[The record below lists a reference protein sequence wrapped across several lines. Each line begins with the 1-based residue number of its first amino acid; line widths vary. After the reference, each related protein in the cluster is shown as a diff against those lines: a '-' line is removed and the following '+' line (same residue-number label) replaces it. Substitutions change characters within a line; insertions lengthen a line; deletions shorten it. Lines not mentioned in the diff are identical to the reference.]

1 MRKLACAFAR
11 QGGSKLPHS
20 KFGKI
25 DKLMQGLLKGIR
37 VLDLSRVLAG
47 PYCSM
52 MLGDLGADVI
62 KIERPGVGD
71 ETRHWGPPF
80 AAPGESA
87 YFLCVNR
94 NKRSITIDM
103 KKSDGIEIVKS
114 LARKSD
120 VFIENFT
127 PGTTESLGVGYDAI
141 REINPGIIYC
151 SITGFGPDG
160 PYSKR
165 AGYDLAVS
173 AFGGLMGI
181 TGEPDGPPVKVG
193 VAITDVTTGIS
204 AQGAICAALYARE
217 KTGRGQRID
226 LSLLETQ
233 VSALVNIASSY
244 LVSGD
249 IPKRWGTAH
258 ETIVPYQGFE
268 TKDKYVIVAVGN
280 DQLWVKFC
288 KIVGMPELAEDPR
301 FKTNPLRVKNRKECI
316 GILAPI
322 LKTRSRDEWVD
333 LLNSESIPC
342 APINAMD
349 EVFKNPQVLHRK
361 MLQEVDHPTAGK
373 IKLVG
378 IPVKYSDAEAAI
390 RRPPPLLGQH
400 TSEILSEVL
409 GYEDARIEQLKA
421 AGVI

>member
-1 MRKLACAFAR
+1 ME
-11 QGGSKLPHS
+11 
-20 KFGKI
+20 
-25 DKLMQGLLKGIR
+25 GLLSDIR

-52 MLGDLGADVI
+52 ILGDLGADVI
-62 KIERPGVGD
+62 KVERPGVGD

-94 NKRSITIDM
+94 NKRSIAIDL
-103 KKSDGIEIVKS
+103 KKPAGVEIVKA
-114 LARKSD
+114 LARQSD
-120 VFIENFT
+120 VVLENFT
-127 PGTTESLGVGYDAI
+127 PGVMDGLGIGYEAL
-141 REINPGIIYC
+141 RAANPRIVYC

-160 PYSKR
+160 PFSRR

-181 TGEPDGPPVKVG
+181 TGEQEGPPVKVG
-193 VAITDVTTGIS
+193 VAITDVATGIS

-244 LVSGD
+244 LLSGE

-268 TKDKYVIVAVGN
+268 TQDKYVIVAVGN
-280 DQLWVKFC
+280 DALWIRFC
-288 KIVGMPELAEDPR
+288 KIIGRPELAEDPR
-301 FKTNPLRVKNRKECI
+301 FKTNPLRVENRKECI

-322 LKTRSRDEWVD
+322 MKTKTRDEWVR
-333 LLNSESIPC
+333 LLNDDAIPC
-342 APINAMD
+342 APINSMD
-349 EVFKNPQVLHRK
+349 EVFQNPQVLHRN
-361 MLQEVDHPTAGK
+361 MLVEVNHPKAGRIK
-373 IKLVG
+373 IVG
-378 IPVKYSDAEAAI
+378 IPVKYSDAKADV
-390 RRPPPLLGQH
+390 RRPPPVLGEH
-400 TSEILSEVL
+400 TREILSEIL
-409 GYEDARIEQLKA
+409 GYDGQRIESLQS

>member
-1 MRKLACAFAR
+1 ME
-11 QGGSKLPHS
+11 
-20 KFGKI
+20 
-25 DKLMQGLLKGIR
+25 GLLSGIR

-52 MLGDLGADVI
+52 ILGDLGADVI
-62 KIERPGVGD
+62 KVERPGVGD

-94 NKRSITIDM
+94 NKRSITVDM
-103 KKSDGIEIVKS
+103 KKPEGIGIIKS
-114 LARKSD
+114 LAQKSD
-120 VFIENFT
+120 VFLENFT
-127 PGTTESLGVGYDAI
+127 PGTTEGLGVGYETI

-160 PYSKR
+160 PYRNR

-173 AFGGLMGI
+173 ALGGLMGI

-244 LVSGD
+244 LVSGE
-249 IPKRWGTAH
+249 IPRRWGTAH

-280 DQLWVKFC
+280 DQLWIKFC
-288 KIVGMPELAEDPR
+288 KVLGRPELAEDPR
-301 FKTNPLRVKNRKECI
+301 FKTNPLRVQNRTECI
-316 GILAPI
+316 GILAPFM
-322 LKTRSRDEWVD
+322 KTRNRDEWVE
-333 LLNSESIPC
+333 LLNREAIPC
-342 APINAMD
+342 APINTMD
-349 EVFKNPQVLHRK
+349 EVFSNPQVLHRK
-361 MLQEVDHPTAGK
+361 MLAEIEHPTAGK
-373 IKLVG
+373 IKLAG
-378 IPVKYSDAEAAI
+378 IPVKYSEAEASI

-400 TSEILSEVL
+400 TAEVLSEVL
-409 GYEDARIEQLKA
+409 GYDAASIDKLKA
-421 AGVI
+421 DGVL

>member
-1 MRKLACAFAR
+1 M
-11 QGGSKLPHS
+11 
-20 KFGKI
+20 
-25 DKLMQGLLKGIR
+25 KGPLSDIR

-52 MLGDLGADVI
+52 ILGDLGADVI
-62 KIERPGVGD
+62 KVERPGIGD

-94 NKRSITIDM
+94 NKRSITIDL
-103 KKSDGIEIVKS
+103 KQPAGVGIIKA
-114 LARKSD
+114 LALKSD
-120 VFIENFT
+120 VVIENFT
-127 PGTTESLGVGYDAI
+127 PGTMDGLGIGYEALHA
-141 REINPGIIYC
+141 INPRIIYC

-160 PYSKR
+160 PLSNR

-173 AFGGLMGI
+173 ALGGLMGI

-217 KTGRGQRID
+217 KTGKGQRID

-233 VSALVNIASSY
+233 VAALVNIASSY
-244 LVSGD
+244 LVSGE
-249 IPKRWGTAH
+249 IPRRWGTAH

-280 DQLWVKFC
+280 DQLWGRFC
-288 KIVGMPELAEDPR
+288 RVIGMPELADDPR

-316 GILAPI
+316 GIIAPVM
-322 LKTRSRDEWVD
+322 KTRPRDEWVRR
-333 LLNSESIPC
+333 LNDDAIPC
-342 APINAMD
+342 APINTMD
-349 EVFKNPQVLHRK
+349 EVFQNPQVLYRN
-361 MLQEVDHPTAGK
+361 MLVEMDHPKAGK
-373 IKLVG
+373 IRLVG
-378 IPVKYSDAEAAI
+378 IPAKYSESKASV
-390 RRPPPLLGQH
+390 RLPPPVLGEH
-400 TSEILSEVL
+400 THEVLVEVL
-409 GYEDARIEQLKA
+409 GFSNGQIESLRA
-421 AGVI
+421 DGVI

>member
-1 MRKLACAFAR
+1 M
-11 QGGSKLPHS
+11 H
-20 KFGKI
+20 
-25 DKLMQGLLKGIR
+25 GLLSGIR

-52 MLGDLGADVI
+52 ILGDLGADVI
-62 KIERPGVGD
+62 KVERPGVGD

-94 NKRSITIDM
+94 NKRSITVDM
-103 KKSDGIEIVKS
+103 KKPEGIGIIKS
-114 LARKSD
+114 LAQKSD
-120 VFIENFT
+120 VFLENFT
-127 PGTTESLGVGYDAI
+127 PGTTEGLGVGYEAI

-160 PYSKR
+160 PYRNR

-173 AFGGLMGI
+173 ALGGLMGI

-244 LVSGD
+244 LVSGE
-249 IPKRWGTAH
+249 IPRRWGTAH

-280 DQLWVKFC
+280 DQLWIKFC
-288 KIVGMPELAEDPR
+288 KVLGRPELAQDPR
-301 FKTNPLRVKNRKECI
+301 FKTNPLRVQNRKECI

-322 LKTRSRDEWVD
+322 MKTRNRDEWVE
-333 LLNSESIPC
+333 LLNREAIPC
-342 APINAMD
+342 APINTMD
-349 EVFKNPQVLHRK
+349 EVFSNPQVLHRK
-361 MLQEVDHPTAGK
+361 MLAEIEHPTAGK
-373 IKLVG
+373 IKLAG
-378 IPVKYSDAEAAI
+378 IPVKYSEAEASI

-400 TSEILSEVL
+400 TAEILSEVL
-409 GYEDARIEQLKA
+409 EYDAARIEKLKA
-421 AGVI
+421 EGVL

>member
-1 MRKLACAFAR
+1 M
-11 QGGSKLPHS
+11 
-20 KFGKI
+20 
-25 DKLMQGLLKGIR
+25 DGLLSGVR

-52 MLGDLGADVI
+52 MLGDLGADII
-62 KIERPGVGD
+62 KVERPGIGD

-94 NKRSITIDM
+94 NKRSITLDL
-103 KKSDGIEIVKS
+103 KQPTGIRIVKE
-114 LARKSD
+114 LAGKCD
-120 VFIENFT
+120 VVLENFT
-127 PGTTESLGVGYDAI
+127 PGTMDSLGIGYETLRA
-141 REINPGIIYC
+141 INPRIIYC

-160 PYSKR
+160 PFSNR

-193 VAITDVTTGIS
+193 VAITDVATGLS

-244 LVSGD
+244 LISGE
-249 IPKRWGTAH
+249 IPRRWGTAH

-280 DQLWVKFC
+280 DQLWSRFC
-288 KIVGMPELAEDPR
+288 RVIGRPELAEDPR
-301 FKTNPLRVKNRKECI
+301 FKTNPLRVRNRKECI
-316 GILAPI
+316 GLLAPV
-322 LKTRSRDEWVD
+322 LKTRTRDEWVT
-333 LLNSESIPC
+333 LLNNESIPC
-342 APINAMD
+342 APINTMD
-349 EVFKNPQVLHRK
+349 EVFQNPQVLHRN
-361 MLQEVDHPTAGK
+361 MLVEVDHPKAGK

-378 IPVKYSDAEAAI
+378 IPVKYSASKATI
-390 RRPPPLLGQH
+390 RLPPPVLGEH
-400 TSEILSEVL
+400 TREILSEIL
-409 GYEDARIEQLKA
+409 GYDDQQFEDLKS

>member
-1 MRKLACAFAR
+1 ME
-11 QGGSKLPHS
+11 
-20 KFGKI
+20 
-25 DKLMQGLLKGIR
+25 GLLSGIR

-52 MLGDLGADVI
+52 ALGDLGADVI
-62 KIERPGVGD
+62 KVERPGVGD

-103 KKSDGIEIVKS
+103 KKPEGIEIIKS

-120 VFIENFT
+120 VFLENFT
-127 PGTTESLGVGYDAI
+127 PGTTEGLGIGYETI
-141 REINPGIIYC
+141 RGINPGIIYC

-160 PYSKR
+160 PYRNR

-217 KTGRGQRID
+217 RTGLGQRID

-244 LVSGD
+244 LVSGE

-280 DQLWVKFC
+280 DQLWIKFC
-288 KIVGMPELAEDPR
+288 KVLGMPDLAEDPR

-322 LKTRSRDEWVD
+322 LKTRPRDEWVN
-333 LLNSESIPC
+333 LLNNESIPC
-342 APINAMD
+342 APINTMD
-349 EVFKNPQVLHRK
+349 EVFSNPQVLHRK
-361 MLQEVDHPTAGK
+361 MLEEVEHPTAGR

-378 IPVKYSDAEAAI
+378 IPVKYSDAKAAI

-400 TSEILSEVL
+400 TREILSEVL
-409 GYEDARIEQLKA
+409 GYEDARIEKLKA
-421 AGVI
+421 EGVI

>member
-1 MRKLACAFAR
+1 ME
-11 QGGSKLPHS
+11 
-20 KFGKI
+20 
-25 DKLMQGLLKGIR
+25 GLLSGIR

-52 MLGDLGADVI
+52 ILGDLGADVI
-62 KIERPGVGD
+62 KVERPGVGD

-94 NKRSITIDM
+94 NKRSITVDM
-103 KKSDGIEIVKS
+103 KKPEGIGIIKS
-114 LARKSD
+114 LAQKSD
-120 VFIENFT
+120 VFLENFT
-127 PGTTESLGVGYDAI
+127 PGTTEGLGVGYETI

-160 PYSKR
+160 PYRNR

-173 AFGGLMGI
+173 ALGGLMGI

-244 LVSGD
+244 LVSGE
-249 IPKRWGTAH
+249 IPRRWGTAH

-280 DQLWVKFC
+280 DQLWIKFC
-288 KIVGMPELAEDPR
+288 KVLGRPELAQDPR
-301 FKTNPLRVKNRKECI
+301 FKTNPLRVQNRKECI

-322 LKTRSRDEWVD
+322 MKTRNRDEWVE
-333 LLNSESIPC
+333 LLNREAIPC
-342 APINAMD
+342 APINTMD
-349 EVFKNPQVLHRK
+349 EVFSNPQVLHRK
-361 MLQEVDHPTAGK
+361 MLAEIEHPTAGK
-373 IKLVG
+373 IKLAG
-378 IPVKYSDAEAAI
+378 IPVKYSEAEASI

-400 TSEILSEVL
+400 TAEILSEVL
-409 GYEDARIEQLKA
+409 GYEAARIEKLKA
-421 AGVI
+421 EGVL

>member
-1 MRKLACAFAR
+1 MRK
-11 QGGSKLPHS
+11 S
-20 KFGKI
+20 
-25 DKLMQGLLKGIR
+25 MEGLLNGIR

-62 KIERPGVGD
+62 KVEWPGIGD
-71 ETRHWGPPF
+71 DTRHWGPPF
-80 AAPGESA
+80 TEKGGESA

-94 NKRSITIDM
+94 NKRSITVDL
-103 KKSDGIEIVKS
+103 KKPLGVELIKE

-120 VFIENFT
+120 IFLENFT
-127 PGTTESLGVGYDAI
+127 PGTVDKLGVDYESI
-141 REINPGIIYC
+141 RKVNPRIIYC

-160 PYSKR
+160 PYRNR

-173 AFGGLMGI
+173 GLGGLMGI

-204 AQGAICAALYARE
+204 AQGAVCAALYARE
-217 KTGRGQRID
+217 KTGLGQRID

-233 VSALVNIASSY
+233 VSALVNMASSY
-244 LVSGD
+244 LVSGN
-249 IPKRWGTAH
+249 IPKRGGTAH

-268 TKDKYVIVAVGN
+268 TQDKYVIVAVGN
-280 DQLWVKFC
+280 DALFVKFC
-288 KIVGMPELAEDPR
+288 RVLGIPEVAEDPR
-301 FKTNPLRVKNRKECI
+301 FKTNPLRVENRRECI

-322 LKTRSRDEWVD
+322 IKTKKRDEWIK
-333 LLNSESIPC
+333 LLNAESIPC
-342 APINAMD
+342 TPINTMD
-349 EVFKNPQVLHRK
+349 EVFADPQVLHRN
-361 MLQEVDHPTAGK
+361 MLVEVDHPKAGK

-378 IPVKYSDAEAAI
+378 IPVKYSGAETAI
-390 RRPPPLLGQH
+390 RRPPPVLGEH
-400 TSEILSEVL
+400 TREVLSEVL
-409 GYEDARIEQLKA
+409 GYGDQHIEDLKR

>member
-1 MRKLACAFAR
+1 ME
-11 QGGSKLPHS
+11 P
-20 KFGKI
+20 
-25 DKLMQGLLKGIR
+25 LLKDIR

-52 MLGDLGADVI
+52 ILGDLGADVI
-62 KIERPGVGD
+62 KVERPGVGD

-87 YFLCVNR
+87 YYICVNR
-94 NKRSITIDM
+94 NKRSITVDM
-103 KKSDGIEIVKS
+103 KKPEGLEIIKA

-120 VFIENFT
+120 VLLENFA
-127 PGTTESLGVGYDAI
+127 PGTMESLGLGYETI
-141 REINPGIIYC
+141 KEINPAIIYC

-160 PYSKR
+160 PYSNR

-173 AFGGLMGI
+173 ALGGLMGI

-204 AQGAICAALYARE
+204 AQGAICAALYART

-244 LVSGD
+244 LISGE

-288 KIVGMPELAEDPR
+288 KVIGRPDLAEDPR
-301 FKTNPLRVKNRKECI
+301 FKTNPLRVQNRKECI

-322 LKTRSRDEWVD
+322 LKTRTRDEWVE
-333 LLNSESIPC
+333 LLNREAIPC
-342 APINAMD
+342 APINTMD
-349 EVFKNPQVLHRK
+349 EVFSNPQVLHRK
-361 MLQEVDHPTAGK
+361 MLQVVDHPTAGK
-373 IKLVG
+373 IKMVG
-378 IPVKYSDAEAAI
+378 IPVKYSDAETAI

-400 TSEILSEVL
+400 TVEILSEVL
-409 GYEDARIEQLKA
+409 GYDAARIEKLKA
-421 AGVI
+421 DGVV